1 MFFSLFANNNHYKLL
16 LTAEICTL
24 GIFTLTDLAASAD
37 ANAVRT
43 AFTAAVVYTACC
55 FTVNVYRA
63 AGLAS
68 GIVCASGSLP
78 ETLAAGITGFL
89 CIGTSHSD
97 IILGTIMILI
107 VQATCYRTV

>member
-1 MFFSLFANNNHYKLL
+1 MFFLLFSNVSTHNSLLAAK
-16 LTAEICTL
+16 ICTF

-37 ANAVRT
+37 ADAVRT
-43 AFTAAVVYTACC
+43 AFAAAVVDTACC

-63 AGLAS
+63 AGLTG
-68 GIVCASGSLP
+68 GIVGASGSLP

-107 VQATCYRTV
+107 VQAACYRTV